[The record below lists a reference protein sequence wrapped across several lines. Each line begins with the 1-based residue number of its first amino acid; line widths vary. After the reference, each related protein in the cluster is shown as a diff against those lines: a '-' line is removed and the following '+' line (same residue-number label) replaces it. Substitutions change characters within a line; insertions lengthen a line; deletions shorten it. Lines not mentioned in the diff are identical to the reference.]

1 MALPDAALNNFRWK
15 LTALL
20 LAMVVWFVI
29 KFAIYRGITGG
40 RKQVLRHQPVMVL
53 SAPEDTGIFHLDP
66 PQVDVVLQSTKELTG
81 DDIEVFLNLT
91 TMPDVNS
98 ALKPV
103 LVRAADS
110 TKLVLVRVDPPFV
123 TAERVSPPEPALT
136 NSFRRP

>member
-1 MALPDAALNNFRWK
+1 MALPDVALNNFRWK

-66 PQVDVVLQSTKELTG
+66 PQVDVILQSTKELTG

-98 ALKPV
+98 ALKQV

-110 TKLVLVRVDPPFV
+110 TKLV
-123 TAERVSPPEPALT
+123 
-136 NSFRRP
+136 